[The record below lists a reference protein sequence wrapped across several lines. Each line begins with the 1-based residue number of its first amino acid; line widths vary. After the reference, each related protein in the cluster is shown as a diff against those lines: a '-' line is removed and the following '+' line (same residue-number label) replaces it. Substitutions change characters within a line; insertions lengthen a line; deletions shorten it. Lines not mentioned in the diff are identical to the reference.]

1 MGFDILSAAATAP
14 TTSDITTAISA
25 GVTAITDTF
34 NTVTG
39 WWFFPIVVGF
49 FVAGLAITIIAG
61 FFGKRKGGKKKG
73 RK

>member
-1 MGFDILSAAATAP
+1 MGFGILSAAASAPATA
-14 TTSDITTAISA
+14 DITTAISA

-34 NTVTG
+34 STVTG

-49 FVAGLAITIIAG
+49 FVAGLAITIIAS
-61 FFGKRKGGKKKG
+61 FFGKRKGSKKKG